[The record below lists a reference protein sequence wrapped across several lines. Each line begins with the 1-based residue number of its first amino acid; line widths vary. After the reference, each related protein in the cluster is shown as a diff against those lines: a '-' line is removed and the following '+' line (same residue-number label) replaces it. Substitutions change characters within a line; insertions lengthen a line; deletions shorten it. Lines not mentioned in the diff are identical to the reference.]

1 MYCTCSAADTGAH
14 GPCRLA
20 KPAFFHVVGA
30 SPEWVAE
37 LGRPIAVTRR
47 PIIIADSTID
57 QHPALEAWN
66 RRGSTRAKLA
76 SLEVWRDF
84 KNLHGYKSMVY
95 RLVFR
100 DGGQPAVFAKNCQAG
115 RGNLERLFYEKILPD
130 LGVSS
135 PAYYGSLEEAD
146 GSCWFFLEDVGP
158 QRLSEHDPVH
168 RALASRWIGQLHR
181 RGTGIAAASQLREA
195 GPARY
200 LAHLHAARARIR
212 RNFANPAFTEEDRA
226 ALLNVL
232 AAQDRI
238 ESQWSAIERACAGVP
253 KTVVHG
259 DFQPKNVRVREET
272 SGLALYAFDW
282 EMAGWGI
289 PAADLVL
296 NSRGS
301 EMIQVDPEVYVSEV
315 GGQWP
320 NVDAATIAR
329 LSTVGYVLRRIAVID
344 WESMELDFQQQWAV
358 PLMQVLHREVT
369 RGLEWLM

>member
-1 MYCTCSAADTGAH
+1 
-14 GPCRLA
+14 
-20 KPAFFHVVGA
+20 
-30 SPEWVAE
+30 
-37 LGRPIAVTRR
+37 VTQR
-47 PIIIADSTID
+47 PIIITDPTID

-66 RRGSTRAKLA
+66 RRGSTRDKLA
-76 SLEVWRDF
+76 TLEVWRNI
-84 KNLHGYKSMVY
+84 KNLQGYKSLVY

-100 DGGQPAVFAKNCQAG
+100 DGGRPAVFAKHCQAG
-115 RGNLERLFYEKILPD
+115 RGTVERLFYEEILPD

-135 PAYYGSLEEAD
+135 PAYYGSLDEAD

-158 QRLSEHDPVH
+158 QRLSECNPVH

-181 RGTGIAAASQLREA
+181 RGTRIAARSRLPEA

-212 RNFANPAFTEEDRA
+212 RNFANPVFTEEDRA

-238 ESQWSAIERACAGVP
+238 ESRWSSVERACAGVP

-259 DFQPKNVRVREET
+259 DLQPKNVRVREET

-301 EMIQVDPEVYVSEV
+301 EMIQVDPEIYLSEL

-320 NVDAATIAR
+320 SIDAATIAR
-329 LSTVGYVLRRIAVID
+329 LSTVGYLLRRIAVID
-344 WESMELDFQQQWAV
+344 WQSMQLDFDV
-358 PLMQVLHREVT
+358 TVMQLLHQDVA
-369 RGLEWLM
+369 RGLERLM

>member
-1 MYCTCSAADTGAH
+1 M
-14 GPCRLA
+14 
-20 KPAFFHVVGA
+20 
-30 SPEWVAE
+30 
-37 LGRPIAVTRR
+37 TRR
-47 PIIIADSTID
+47 PIIIADPTID

-66 RRGSTRAKLA
+66 RRGSTRDKLA
-76 SLEVWRDF
+76 TLEVWRNI
-84 KNLHGYKSMVY
+84 KNLQGYKSLVY

-100 DGGQPAVFAKNCQAG
+100 DSGRPAVFAKHCQAG
-115 RGNLERLFYEKILPD
+115 RGTVERLFYEEILPD

-158 QRLSEHDPVH
+158 QRLSEHNPVH
-168 RALASRWIGQLHR
+168 RALASRWIGQLHQ
-181 RGTGIAAASQLREA
+181 RGTRIAAGSRLPEA

-212 RNFANPAFTEEDRA
+212 RNFANPVFTEEGRA

-238 ESQWSAIERACAGVP
+238 ESWWSSVERACAGVP

-259 DFQPKNVRVREET
+259 DLQPKNVRVREET

-282 EMAGWGI
+282 EMAGWGV

-301 EMIQVDPEVYVSEV
+301 EMIQVDPEIYLSEL

-329 LSTVGYVLRRIAVID
+329 LCTVGYLLRRIAVID
-344 WESMELDFQQQWAV
+344 WVSMQLDFDV
-358 PLMQVLHREVT
+358 TSMQLLHRDVT
-369 RGLEWLM
+369 RGLERLT

>member
-1 MYCTCSAADTGAH
+1 M
-14 GPCRLA
+14 
-20 KPAFFHVVGA
+20 
-30 SPEWVAE
+30 AE
-37 LGRPIAVTRR
+37 PGRTAAVTRSPLIMR
-47 PIIIADSTID
+47 GPTID
-57 QHPALEAWN
+57 RHPALEAWN
-66 RRGSTRAKLA
+66 RRRSTRDTLA
-76 SLEVWRDF
+76 TLEVWR
-84 KNLHGYKSMVY
+84 KIKHLQGYKSLVY

-100 DGGQPAVFAKNCQAG
+100 DGGPPAVFAKHCAAG
-115 RGNLERLFYEKILPD
+115 RGNVERLFYEEILPD

-146 GSCWFFLEDVGP
+146 GSCWFFLEDVGR
-158 QRLSEHDPVH
+158 QWFSDHDPVH

-181 RGTGIAAASQLREA
+181 RGARIAAASRLREA

-212 RNFANPAFTEEDRA
+212 RNSANPAFTEEDRA

-232 AAQDRI
+232 AAQDWI
-238 ESQWSAIERACAGVP
+238 ESRWSAVERACAGMP
-253 KTVVHG
+253 ETVVHG
-259 DFQPKNVRVREET
+259 DFQPKNMRVREET

-296 NSRGS
+296 NIRGS
-301 EMIQVDPEVYVSEV
+301 EMLPIDPEVYVSEL

-329 LSTVGYVLRRIAVID
+329 LSTVGYVLRRIAAID
-344 WESMELDFQQQWAV
+344 WDSMKLDFEQRWAV
-358 PLMQVLHREVT
+358 PWMHVLHRDVA
-369 RGLEWLM
+369 RGLEWLT

>member
-1 MYCTCSAADTGAH
+1 
-14 GPCRLA
+14 
-20 KPAFFHVVGA
+20 
-30 SPEWVAE
+30 
-37 LGRPIAVTRR
+37 VTRH
-47 PIIIADSTID
+47 PIIIADPTID

-66 RRGSTRAKLA
+66 RRRSTRDKLA
-76 SLEVWRDF
+76 SLEVWP
-84 KNLHGYKSMVY
+84 HGYNSLVY

-100 DGGQPAVFAKNCQAG
+100 DGGRPALFAKNCQAG
-115 RGNLERLFYEKILPD
+115 RGNIERLFYEEILPD

-135 PAYYGSLEEAD
+135 PAYHGSLEEAD

-181 RGTGIAAASQLREA
+181 RGTGTAAASRLREA

-200 LAHLHAARARIR
+200 LTHLQAARARIR
-212 RNFANPAFTEEDRA
+212 RNLANPAFTEEDRA

-238 ESQWSAIERACAGVP
+238 ESWWSAVERACAGVP

-272 SGLALYAFDW
+272 SGLALYVFDW
-282 EMAGWGI
+282 EMAGWGV

-301 EMIQVDPEVYVSEV
+301 EIIQVDPGVYISEL

-329 LSTVGYVLRRIAVID
+329 LSTVGYVLRRIADID
-344 WESMELDFQQQWAV
+344 WESMQLDFEQRWAV
-358 PLMQVLHREVT
+358 TLMQVLHREVT

>member
-1 MYCTCSAADTGAH
+1 M
-14 GPCRLA
+14 
-20 KPAFFHVVGA
+20 
-30 SPEWVAE
+30 
-37 LGRPIAVTRR
+37 
-47 PIIIADSTID
+47 
-57 QHPALEAWN
+57 Q
-66 RRGSTRAKLA
+66 
-76 SLEVWRDF
+76 
-84 KNLHGYKSMVY
+84 NLQGYKSLVY

-100 DGGQPAVFAKNCQAG
+100 DGGRPAVFAKHCQPG
-115 RGNLERLFYEKILPD
+115 RGNVERLFYEEILPD

-135 PAYYGSLEEAD
+135 PAYYGSLEEPD

-158 QRLSEHDPVH
+158 QRLSEHDPEH
-168 RALASRWIGQLHR
+168 RALASRWICQLHR
-181 RGTGIAAASQLREA
+181 RGARIGAASRLREA
-195 GPARY
+195 GPPRY
-200 LAHLHAARARIR
+200 LAHLHAARARVR
-212 RNFANPAFTEEDRA
+212 RNIANPAFTEEDRA

-238 ESQWSAIERACAGVP
+238 ESWWCAVERTCAGLP

-301 EMIQVDPEVYVSEV
+301 EMIQVDPGLYVSEL

-329 LSTVGYVLRRIAVID
+329 LSTVGYLLRHIAVID
-344 WESMELDFQQQWAV
+344 WESMQLDFEQRWAV
-358 PLMQVLHREVT
+358 TLMQLLHQDVT
-369 RGLEWLM
+369 RRLEWLM

>member
-1 MYCTCSAADTGAH
+1 M
-14 GPCRLA
+14 
-20 KPAFFHVVGA
+20 
-30 SPEWVAE
+30 AE
-37 LGRPIAVTRR
+37 LGWTIAVTRR
-47 PIIIADSTID
+47 PIIIADPTID

-66 RRGSTRAKLA
+66 RRRSTRDKLA
-76 SLEVWRDF
+76 TLEVWRDI
-84 KNLHGYKSMVY
+84 KNLHGYKSLVY

-100 DGGQPAVFAKNCQAG
+100 DGGRQAVFAKHCQAG
-115 RGNLERLFYEKILPD
+115 RGNIERLFYEEILPD

-135 PAYYGSLEEAD
+135 PAYHGSLEEAD

-168 RALASRWIGQLHR
+168 RALASRWVGQLHQ
-181 RGTGIAAASQLREA
+181 RGTGIAAASRLREA
-195 GPARY
+195 GPERY
-200 LAHLHAARARIR
+200 LTHLHAARARIR
-212 RNFANPAFTEEDRA
+212 RNLANPAFTEEDRA
-226 ALLNVL
+226 ALLSVL

-238 ESQWSAIERACAGVP
+238 ESWWSAVERACAGVP

-259 DFQPKNVRVREET
+259 DFQPKNVHVREET

-282 EMAGWGI
+282 ETAGWGV

-301 EMIQVDPEVYVSEV
+301 EMIQVDPEVYVSELD
-315 GGQWP
+315 GQWP

-329 LSTVGYVLRRIAVID
+329 LSTVGYLLRRIAVID
-344 WESMELDFQQQWAV
+344 WESMQLDFEQRWAV
-358 PLMQVLHREVT
+358 TLMQVLHREAT